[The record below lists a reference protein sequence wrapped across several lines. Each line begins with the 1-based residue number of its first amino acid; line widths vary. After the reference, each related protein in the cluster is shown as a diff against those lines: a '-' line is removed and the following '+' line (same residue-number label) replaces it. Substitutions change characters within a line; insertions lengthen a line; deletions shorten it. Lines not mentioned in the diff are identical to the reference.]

1 MDNISSQSIG
11 KRLPYFDVLKL
22 FAIFL
27 VLWGHCIQYFLSSQY
42 SDELVSHASFY
53 DDLGI
58 FLGIIYAIAFY
69 RIDNKKEP
77 TASPSVCIMGHNF
90 YDHCHYNN
98 KQTFYKCP
106 HFLSNIWI
114 LVSKKLFYLLHH
126 CILRLQLQTKKTYMD
141 CNNFIY
147 QPTNPQLF
155 STFDVSGFFNRT
167 GTKKFRK
174 IYTNAPSFLR
184 NTRLTFYR
192 STLFLGR
199 NFLAKT
205 QFTGSIDK

>member
-1 MDNISSQSIG
+1 MGALHSIFFIQPIFG
-11 KRLPYFDVLKL
+11 RTCLP
-22 FAIFL
+22 I
-27 VLWGHCIQYFLSSQY
+27 HI
-42 SDELVSHASFY
+42 LVSHASFY

-147 QPTNPQLF
+147 QPTNPQL
-155 STFDVSGFFNRT
+155 SSIFDVSGFFNRT
-167 GTKKFRK
+167 GIKKFRK

-192 STLFLGR
+192 FTLFLGR